1 MYVDFAIIDT
11 DITDKEAK
19 QKIAEAMNY
28 KVDGITVPFHLLKY
42 LKPIKKNIH
51 KSCLIDFPMGISDL
65 QTRIFAVEQAIAA
78 GANSIDI
85 AMPQNLAA
93 NRKYDK
99 IRDDIQAIKNA
110 AGKDISIKYVLE
122 YRTFDHRCLKKI
134 CEIFD
139 DNLIPF
145 ATPSTGFFIDN
156 LADNLIASS
165 FLHENSKEINVIA
178 TGNAWTEHHFS
189 ILNKSGVFGFRAF
202 NTECLKKH
210 INFLS
215 KNS

>member
-1 MYVDFAIIDT
+1 MYVDYAIIDT

-19 QKIAEAMNY
+19 EKISEALKYGVN
-28 KVDGITVPFHLLKY
+28 GISIPFHLLKY
-42 LKPIKKNIH
+42 TKGIKNIH

-65 QTRIFAVEQAIAA
+65 NTRCFAIKQAIDA

-85 AMPQNLAA
+85 CMPQNLAA

-99 IRDDIQAIKNA
+99 IREDIEKVKQA
-110 AGKDISIKYVLE
+110 AGKITIKYVLE

-139 DNLIPF
+139 DNLISF

-156 LADNLIASS
+156 LADNLIASA

-178 TGNAWTEHHFS
+178 TGNAWTENHFS
-189 ILNKSGVFGFRAF
+189 ILNKSGVFGFRTF
-202 NTECLKKH
+202 SIECLKRYAKFTA
-210 INFLS
+210 NPS
-215 KNS
+215 